1 MRSEGP
7 SSGPYSGPASAVI
20 AALLCV
26 LVLTGAVHPEATS
39 VPAEGD
45 DDGMAVLQLSAA
57 SHNEVAY
64 TAVREVRGPESADRG
79 GVDVRVVNRPGAGL
93 AMSPLDGEEQAGE
106 ERAFVVL
113 ASSALESLDERL
125 LDVLEDTYHVV
136 DSGPDD
142 LDGRPA
148 HLVEVLRADST
159 VAGRFWVDIETD
171 LLLGHT
177 VYDLAGEEAF
187 SSHLTELSLEEGSWP
202 DEVLGDSPWG
212 DALDSAERRE
222 LREAGWVLP
231 EHLTWNLRLV
241 DTRSKHYE
249 GEPVVHAV
257 YSDGL
262 SQVSVFSQRGKLG
275 TEHPSTLHN
284 GYVGTGTGGGGV
296 TTGHD
301 TIFGGDVGQY
311 QSVWQANGFVYT
323 VLADAPADLASSAV
337 AALPGPEDS
346 GFWAR
351 VLRGLSRLGL
361 L

>member
-1 MRSEGP
+1 VRSEGP
-7 SSGPYSGPASAVI
+7 SSGPNSGPASAVI

-39 VPAEGD
+39 VPAEGE
-45 DDGMAVLQLSAA
+45 DDGMAVLQRSAA

-64 TAVREVRGPESADRG
+64 TAVREVRGPEDTGRG
-79 GVDVRVVNRPGAGL
+79 RVDVRVVNRPGAGL
-93 AMSPLDGEEQAGE
+93 AMSPLDEE

-113 ASSALESLDERL
+113 ASSALESLDDRL

-136 DSGPDD
+136 DAGSDG

-148 HLVEVLRADST
+148 HLVEALRADST
-159 VAGRFWVDIETD
+159 VAGRFWVDTETD

-202 DEVLGDSPWG
+202 EEVLGDSPWG
-212 DALDSAERRE
+212 DALDGGERRE

-241 DTRSKHYE
+241 DTRSKHYG

-262 SQVSVFSQRGKLG
+262 SQVSVFTQRGKLG

-284 GYVGTGTGGGGV
+284 GYAGTGTGGGGV

-337 AALPGPEDS
+337 AALPGPEGS